1 MEKKDKIKRILITGG
16 AGFIGS
22 HLCERL
28 SNNGHIIYCIDNL
41 VSGNSENISHLLKKD
56 NFKFYEFDII
66 NDFIEIDDEIDEIY
80 HLASPA
86 SPKDYQ
92 DRPLETALANSLGT
106 LNLLKLAVKKK
117 AKFLFASTSE
127 IYGNPEQHPQSEEY
141 NGAVNPLS
149 ERACY
154 AESKRFG
161 KTLVSIFRRKHK
173 LDAKIAR
180 IFNTYGPRMRYDDG
194 RVIPTFIWK
203 ALHNE
208 DIPIHGNG
216 KQTRSFCYIDDI
228 VEGLIKM
235 MESNH
240 CGPINL
246 GNPNEEITILSLAQK
261 IKELTKSDSKF
272 VFLPAISDD
281 PIKRKPDISK
291 AKNLLNWE
299 PKCSLECGL
308 RITIQYYK
316 KHGGRIK

>member
-1 MEKKDKIKRILITGG
+1 MVKRILITGG

-22 HLCERL
+22 HLCECL
-28 SNNGHIIYCIDNL
+28 LNEGHMIYCVDNL
-41 VSGNSENISHLLKKD
+41 VSGIFENIKHLIERK
-56 NFKFYEFDII
+56 NFRFYECDII
-66 NDFIEIDDEIDEIY
+66 ESPIEIDDKIDEIY

-92 DRPLETALANSLGT
+92 ERPLETALTNSFGT
-106 LNLLKLAVKKK
+106 LNLLKFAVEKK
-117 AKFLFASTSE
+117 AKFLFTSTSE
-127 IYGNPEQHPQSEEY
+127 IYGKPEQHPQTEEY
-141 NGAVNPLS
+141 NGVVNPLS

-161 KTLVSIFRRKHK
+161 ETLVSIFRHYK
-173 LDAKIAR
+173 LDTKIVR

-194 RVIPTFIWK
+194 RVIPAFIWK

-228 VEGLIKM
+228 VDGLIKM
-235 MESNH
+235 MESEH
-240 CGPINL
+240 PGPINL
-246 GNPNEEITILSLAQK
+246 GNPNEEISILSLAQK
-261 IKELTKSDSKF
+261 IRSLTKSDSKF
-272 VFLPAISDD
+272 IFLHALSDD
-281 PIKRKPDISK
+281 PDRRKPDISK
-291 AKNLLNWE
+291 AKSLLNWE

-316 KHGGRIK
+316 KHGGRVE